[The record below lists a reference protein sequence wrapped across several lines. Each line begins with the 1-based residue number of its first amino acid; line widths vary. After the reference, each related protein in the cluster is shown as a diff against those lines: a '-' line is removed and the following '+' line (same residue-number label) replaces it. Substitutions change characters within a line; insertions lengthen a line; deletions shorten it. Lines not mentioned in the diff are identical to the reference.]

1 METAV
6 MEALPG
12 RVFAKSGAE
21 GGFGLSLTGGG
32 LGVAFKIED
41 GSQRA
46 LNPTVVAL
54 LEQLEV
60 LTPAARE
67 ALAAF
72 REPPIL
78 NHRKEEVGRIRPAF
92 ALHP

>member
-1 METAV
+1 
-6 MEALPG
+6 
-12 RVFAKSGAE
+12 
-21 GGFGLSLTGGG
+21 
-32 LGVAFKIED
+32 VAFKIED

-46 LNPTVVAL
+46 LNPTVIAL
-54 LEQLEV
+54 LEQLDV

-67 ALAAF
+67 ALGAF

-78 NHRKEEVGRIRPAF
+78 NHRKEEVGRIRAAF